1 MACQLVLLV
10 FLMIYLVRGEYLCEV
25 CDCRNPEI
33 VHCEGFDLVEIPTLI
48 IGNYPSSVIFL
59 RNPRLSCVDIKAF
72 GRKTGISTV
81 SDCDRIVKTTATAS
95 TLEEEEEEV
104 RIVNNSN
111 LNIDLNTVLELCI
124 LGISVIMCTI
134 LIITTC
140 CLCLIRKELH
150 HRDPPRMR
158 FRDGRVTESDS
169 DDDRP
174 SPTHHRR

>member
-1 MACQLVLLV
+1 MLS
-10 FLMIYLVRGEYLCEV
+10 LVRAEFLCEV

-33 VHCEGFDLVEIPTLI
+33 VHCEGFNLVKIPNLI
-48 IGNYPSSVIFL
+48 IGNYPSSVIVL

-81 SDCDRIVKTTATAS
+81 SDCDRIVTTTAS
-95 TLEEEEEEV
+95 TLGTEEEEEEEV
-104 RIVNNSN
+104 RIVNNSKLDLD
-111 LNIDLNTVLELCI
+111 LNIVLELCI
-124 LGISVIMCTI
+124 LIISVIMCST

-140 CLCLIRKELH
+140 CLYLIRKELH

-174 SPTHHRR
+174 YPTQHRR